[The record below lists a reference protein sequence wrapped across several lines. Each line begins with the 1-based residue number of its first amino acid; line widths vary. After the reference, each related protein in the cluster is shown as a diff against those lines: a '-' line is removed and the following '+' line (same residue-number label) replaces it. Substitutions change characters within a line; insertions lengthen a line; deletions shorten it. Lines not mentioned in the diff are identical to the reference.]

1 MSRFDPFSD
10 PPSSPLAAWVGERA
24 RKAQQRAA
32 GLGFM
37 ALDHLLE
44 QQSWARDRLRE
55 HAGKTLLIAIHPSAA
70 PLPVLRGLPA
80 PEWRSTITAEGRL
93 VPAAAGAE
101 PAASI
106 LITPSL
112 QLLSQAFR
120 DGPRAASSGLRI
132 EGDPMLAAALGEL
145 AQHLRWDAEEDL
157 SRVVG
162 DVAAHRMM
170 AVPRMAAAQ
179 WGALTQR
186 LRERFPGRHV

>member
-1 MSRFDPFSD
+1 MSPFEPFSD

-37 ALDHLLE
+37 ALDHLLA

-55 HAGKTLLIAIHPSAA
+55 HAGKTLLIAINPSAA
-70 PLPVLRGLPA
+70 PLPGLRGLPA

-93 VPAAAGAE
+93 VPAAPDAQ

-106 LITPSL
+106 LLSPSL

-120 DGPRAASSGLRI
+120 EGPRAASTGLRI

-157 SRVVG
+157 SRLVG
-162 DVAAHRMM
+162 DVAAHRL
-170 AVPRMAAAQ
+170 MAAPRLMASQ
-179 WGALTQR
+179 WSALSER
-186 LRERFPGRHV
+186 LRERFPGRRP